1 MFTDHEIELLTRN
14 GEVLLLLH
22 EHFVGE
28 LRMVLEPLGFFMG
41 DDKSFLGVDQSSG
54 HGRFH
59 LGNLNEAIR
68 IVSTKFATE
77 VVLLLHLLGISKFVN
92 TNL

>member
-1 MFTDHEIELLTRN
+1 
-14 GEVLLLLH
+14 
-22 EHFVGE
+22 
-28 LRMVLEPLGFFMG
+28 MG